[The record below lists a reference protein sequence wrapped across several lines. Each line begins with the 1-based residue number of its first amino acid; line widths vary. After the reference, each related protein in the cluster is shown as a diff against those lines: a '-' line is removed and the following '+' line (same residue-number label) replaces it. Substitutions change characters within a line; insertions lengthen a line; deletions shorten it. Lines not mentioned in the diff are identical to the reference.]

1 MFNPSKPNQPIIGT
15 ALNTG
20 KLSSLVVYSM
30 HLTEEKF

>member
-1 MFNPSKPNQPIIGT
+1 MLKPSKPGRPLIGR

-20 KLSSLVVYSM
+20 KLSPLVVYSM